1 MLGSNSVLLQFQ
13 LKTEFSVQGLLGT
26 AMGAMGPRHAGAHG
40 STQSLWIPKTSSHIC
55 YLRNARFTILSN
67 QAVRKHEKEGLFFF
81 FFFSSPFVRQHL
93 WAWNGAK
100 KHIPIFHSLTAVIPT
115 CALCT
120 SGTMS
125 AQETTWGFTLQVN
138 SLGTDHQHNHVQTR
152 AKRNWGQ
159 EFLLHC
165 FKDNPVV
172 TALA

>member
-1 MLGSNSVLLQFQ
+1 MYRAYWEQQWEPWDQDTLVQMDPHDVSESPKPPVTSAIWGMLILLSWAT
-13 LKTEFSVQGLLGT
+13 K
-26 AMGAMGPRHAGAHG
+26 
-40 STQSLWIPKTSSHIC
+40 QSE
-55 YLRNARFTILSN
+55 NM
-67 QAVRKHEKEGLFFF
+67 RKKVFFF
-81 FFFSSPFVRQHL
+81 VVHFSSPFVKQHL

-100 KHIPIFHSLTAVIPT
+100 MHIPIFHSLTAVIPT

-152 AKRNWGQ
+152 AKRKNWGQ